1 MYRVKYQ
8 TPTGFKDAGE
18 FETFDEANAE
28 CARLLESH
36 PESCPVI
43 TGEPSPVTGL
53 AVIGG
58 IVVCMALVGYGV
70 FRLLKPYLTTFNP

>member
-28 CARLLESH
+28 CARILESH

-43 TGEPSPVTGL
+43 TGEPSAVSGL
-53 AVIGG
+53 LVIGG
-58 IVVCMALVGYGV
+58 LLIAMALVGYGV
-70 FRLLKPYLTTFNP
+70 FRLLKPYFLIE

>member
-28 CARLLESH
+28 CARLLESN

-58 IVVCMALVGYGV
+58 LLIAMALVGYGV
-70 FRLLKPYLTTFNP
+70 FRLIKPYLSIE

>member
-8 TPTGFKDAGE
+8 TPTGYKDAGE
-18 FETFDEANAE
+18 FQTFDEANAE

-43 TGEPSPVTGL
+43 TGEPSPVPGL
-53 AVIGG
+53 LVIGG
-58 IVVCMALVGYGV
+58 LLIAMALVGYGV
-70 FRLLKPYLTTFNP
+70 FRWIKPYLSLE

>member
-8 TPTGFKDAGE
+8 TPTGYKDAGE

-28 CARLLESH
+28 CARLLEAH

-53 AVIGG
+53 MVIGG
-58 IVVCMALVGYGV
+58 LLIAMALVGYGV
-70 FRLLKPYLTTFNP
+70 FRWIKPYLSIE